1 MCLNSV
7 TDRMQLSALG
17 MVETKSGMKFKF
29 DLILVMSITLLKY
42 YLQNLYDFIK
52 KWLWSMFY

>member
-17 MVETKSGMKFKF
+17 MEETKSGMKFKF

-52 KWLWSMFY
+52 KWLWGMFY